1 VKQKQKDRDAGVFLA
16 DKKTGLLYSMYLA
29 VGSVSLFASMIALN
43 TAYQGFI
50 WSYSTRYIVN
60 SFTLAFALFLSG
72 ALLIVACVRLLQ
84 ENSSARIFGF
94 AGVGF
99 LIAYSL
105 FILFIDRY
113 IAYTL
118 VYVVMLLVLFAF
130 IVTCAVLLFHK
141 KPV

>member
-1 VKQKQKDRDAGVFLA
+1 VRQKHLDKEVGVFLG
-16 DKKTGLLYSMYLA
+16 DKKTGLLYSLYLA

-50 WSYSTRYIVN
+50 WSYSTRYIIN

-72 ALLIVACVRLLQ
+72 AFLIVACVRLLQ
-84 ENSSARIFGF
+84 KRSSARIFGF

-113 IAYTL
+113 IAYTI
-118 VYVVMLLVLFAF
+118 VYVLILLILFVF
-130 IVTCAVLLFHK
+130 IVTGAVLFFHK
-141 KPV
+141 KSV

>member
-1 VKQKQKDRDAGVFLA
+1 MKQKQKDKESRVFLA
-16 DKKTGLLYSMYLA
+16 DKKTGLLYSLYLA
-29 VGSVSLFASMIALN
+29 IGSVSLFASMIALN

-84 ENSSARIFGF
+84 EKPSARIFGF

-105 FILFIDRY
+105 FVLFIDRY

-118 VYVVMLLVLFAF
+118 VYVLMLLILFAL
-130 IVTCAVLLFHK
+130 IVSGAVFFLHK
-141 KPV
+141 KHS

>member
-1 VKQKQKDRDAGVFLA
+1 MKQKQQDKESGLLLA
-16 DKKTGLLYSMYLA
+16 DKKTGLLYSLYLA

-43 TAYQGFI
+43 TAYEGFI

-72 ALLIVACVRLLQ
+72 VLLIVACVRLLQ
-84 ENSSARIFGF
+84 AKSSARIFGF

-105 FILFIDRY
+105 FVLFIDRY
-113 IAYTL
+113 ISYTL
-118 VYVVMLLVLFAF
+118 VYVLMLLILFAL
-130 IVTCAVLLFHK
+130 IVAGAVFFFHK
-141 KPV
+141 KRL